1 MDLLSTTKYQFFS
14 KHVGTIGVSPLP
26 RRNNNQSLRISMLH
40 ERAWL
45 LKMLALAL
53 HVSDISSSLYRESC
67 LAILCHTFGHCAE
80 NLRSANLLQS
90 PGSSNLAM
98 NGNKVMLNN
107 FYLSIFFI
115 WPFIGVPCSF
125 ICTGLCLYS
134 FVLLSDFDQKSLR
147 EIHSQCIPS
156 LREMCTCEESF
167 FWGQGLQFLMLLE
180 AFPIYSEHLDYG
192 STVLLFLMIN
202 NTPKCMSV

>member
-1 MDLLSTTKYQFFS
+1 M
-14 KHVGTIGVSPLP
+14 
-26 RRNNNQSLRISMLH
+26 
-40 ERAWL
+40 

-115 WPFIGVPCSF
+115 WPFIGAPCSF
-125 ICTGLCLYS
+125 ICTCLCLYS

-167 FWGQGLQFLMLLE
+167 FWGQGLQFLMLLQ